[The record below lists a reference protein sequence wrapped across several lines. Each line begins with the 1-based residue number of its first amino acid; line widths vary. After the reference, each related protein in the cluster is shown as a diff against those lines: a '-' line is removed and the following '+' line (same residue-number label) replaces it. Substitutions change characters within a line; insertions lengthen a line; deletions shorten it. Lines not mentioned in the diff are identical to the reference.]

1 MNEPI
6 HFDEPWKD
14 ALERHLHDFLRFAF
28 PNIAAVIDPSVDPV
42 FLDTE
47 FQPLLRDSDAG
58 PCHADKLARVHARD
72 GSHRLLLV
80 HVEVQSQPDP
90 LFARRMFRYR
100 TRIAEHFDEPVS
112 SLAILGDECP
122 DWRPDCYEDCSPGN
136 RVFFQ
141 FAVCKLLDLEAA
153 AMAGVPKG
161 DPAAVVIAAHRAAQR
176 TRHRVEERAAVK
188 GHLLRILLKAGLDQ
202 GHADGLFRFV
212 DWLLSVPE
220 EVEMDIRRELRE
232 ELRRS
237 DAMKYETPWEKKC
250 RQEGR
255 MEGRQEGQRAG
266 CVDSTMAFLEARF
279 GSVPSSI
286 ADALRSVDDPEE
298 WRQIMRMAATA
309 PDLNRFA
316 SALRPSTSVA

>member
-1 MNEPI
+1 M
-6 HFDEPWKD
+6 
-14 ALERHLHDFLRFAF
+14 
-28 PNIAAVIDPSVDPV
+28 
-42 FLDTE
+42 
-47 FQPLLRDSDAG
+47 
-58 PCHADKLARVHARD
+58 
-72 GSHRLLLV
+72 
-80 HVEVQSQPDP
+80 
-90 LFARRMFRYR
+90 
-100 TRIAEHFDEPVS
+100 
-112 SLAILGDECP
+112 
-122 DWRPDCYEDCSPGN
+122 
-136 RVFFQ
+136 FFQ

-250 RQEGR
+250 RQEG
-255 MEGRQEGQRAG
+255 QRAG

-309 PDLNRFA
+309 PDLDAFA
-316 SALRPSTSVA
+316 SALPEKVSAI